1 METKDNE
8 KLVAPNRQGNFPAV
22 IRETF
27 AEHGNEVEDIISS
40 RPPFIVRWGISFFFI
55 MLLVLS
61 LICWLIKY
69 PDTVTANGRLVS
81 INAPKPVITISSGK
95 LTKLLVAEN
104 EVVCKDQV
112 LGYIES
118 TAKHEDVI
126 RLSAAV
132 DSMQSVVNR
141 KVPELVRAYIHNDKM
156 QLGELQTPYQTFSQ
170 AWLTFTGY
178 LTNGFYLRKKQMLS
192 ADMGNLKKL
201 HANLVEQKS
210 LKEQDLS
217 LSQKTFNAN
226 QKLANDKVI
235 SDFDYTTEK
244 SNLLNKKLILPQINN
259 EVINNESQQNEKFK
273 ELEELD
279 NTIAQQKA
287 IFQQALNTL
296 KSQIDEWKKK
306 YLLVAPIDG
315 RVAFATY
322 VQENQQLQVNQTI
335 CFINPENSHYFAQI
349 TIPQSNLGK
358 IAVGQKVL
366 LKFPSYPFPEYGA
379 LQGRIE
385 FISHITTDSGYYARV
400 SLVDGLRTSFNAHI
414 QYREGLKGQ
423 AEIITR
429 DMRLLERLY
438 LSFLSQVKK

>member
-1 METKDNE
+1 M
-8 KLVAPNRQGNFPAV
+8 
-22 IRETF
+22 
-27 AEHGNEVEDIISS
+27 
-40 RPPFIVRWGISFFFI
+40 
-55 MLLVLS
+55 
-61 LICWLIKY
+61 
-69 PDTVTANGRLVS
+69 
-81 INAPKPVITISSGK
+81 
-95 LTKLLVAEN
+95 
-104 EVVCKDQV
+104 
-112 LGYIES
+112 
-118 TAKHEDVI
+118 
-126 RLSAAV
+126 
-132 DSMQSVVNR
+132 
-141 KVPELVRAYIHNDKM
+141 
-156 QLGELQTPYQTFSQ
+156 
-170 AWLTFTGY
+170 
-178 LTNGFYLRKKQMLS
+178 
-192 ADMGNLKKL
+192 
-201 HANLVEQKS
+201 EQKS